1 MADKKIT
8 QLTALTAPANN
19 DLLLI
24 VDDPSGSPVSKKVEL
39 GDIFGETAQT
49 TFQTIKLGS
58 FGNTEFTTDGTFKIT
73 PANRFLVEGLAD
85 FNDDRIRIRTTYT
98 PGSSNNSAVGMEVG
112 SIAWDAN
119 YLYVAVGSTGANSIL
134 RVALSGW

>member
-58 FGNTEFTTDGTFKIT
+58 VANTEFVTGGTFKVT
-73 PANRFLVEGLAD
+73 PGNRFLVDGLAD
-85 FNDDRIRIRTTYT
+85 FDNDRIRVRTAFT
-98 PGSSNNSAVGMEVG
+98 PSSSNAAAAGMVAGE
-112 SIAWDAN
+112 IAWDAN
-119 YLYVAVGSTGANSIL
+119 YLYVAVGSTNANSIL

>member
-1 MADKKIT
+1 MADKKVT
-8 QLTALTAPANN
+8 QLTALTAPANT

-24 VDDPSGSPVSKKVEL
+24 VDDPSGTPISKKVEL

-49 TFQTIKLGS
+49 NFQTIKLGS
-58 FGNTEFTTDGTFKIT
+58 VANTEFQTGGTFKIT
-73 PANRFLVEGLAD
+73 PGDRLQIDGLAD
-85 FNDDRIRIRTTYT
+85 FNDDRIRVRTAYT
-98 PGSSNNSAVGMEVG
+98 PGSSNNSAIGMEVG

-119 YLYVAVGSTGANSIL
+119 YLYVAVGSSGANSIL

>member
-8 QLTALTAPANN
+8 QLTALTTPDRN

-24 VDDPSGSPVSKKVEL
+24 VDEPTGSPVSKKVKL

-58 FGNTEFTTDGTFKIT
+58 VANTEIVTGGTFKIT
-73 PANRFLVEGLAD
+73 PSDRFLVDGLAD
-85 FNDDRIRIRTTYT
+85 FNNDRIRVRTAFT
-98 PGSSNNSAVGMEVG
+98 PGSSNNSLIGMQVG

-119 YLYVAVGSTGANSIL
+119 YLYVAVGSSGANSIL

>member
-58 FGNTEFTTDGTFKIT
+58 VANTEFVTGGTFKIT
-73 PANRFLVEGLAD
+73 PSDRFLVDGLAD
-85 FNDDRIRIRTTYT
+85 FDNDRIRVRTAFT
-98 PGSSNNSAVGMEVG
+98 PGSNNNSSVGMEVG

-119 YLYVAVGSTGANSIL
+119 YLYVAVAATGANSIL

>member
-58 FGNTEFTTDGTFKIT
+58 VANTEFVTGGTFKIT
-73 PANRFLVEGLAD
+73 PTDRFLVDGLAD
-85 FNDDRIRIRTTYT
+85 FDNDRIRVRTAFT
-98 PGSSNNSAVGMEVG
+98 PGSSNAAAASMVAGE
-112 SIAWDAN
+112 IAWDAN

>member
-8 QLTALTAPANN
+8 QLSALTAPANT

-24 VDDPSGSPVSKKVEL
+24 VDDPSGSPVSKKIEL
-39 GDIFGETAQT
+39 GDVFGETAQT

-58 FGNTEFTTDGTFKIT
+58 VANTEFVTGGTFKIT
-73 PANRFLVEGLAD
+73 PADRFLVDGLAD
-85 FNDDRIRIRTTYT
+85 FNDDRVRIRTAFT
-98 PGSSNNSAVGMEVG
+98 PGSSNNSVVGMEVG

-119 YLYVAVGSTGANSIL
+119 YLYVAVGSSGANSIL